1 MNAYL
6 ALSVKVEMIY
16 TGVIENLY
24 RRLIIMNKDL
34 ELSDEL
40 QDLWTQLR
48 EHCEEVLEYS
58 DLIDEAIEEYTL
70 SADIDQLQRTIEI
83 FNRKWIEEM

>member
-1 MNAYL
+1 
-6 ALSVKVEMIY
+6 
-16 TGVIENLY
+16 
-24 RRLIIMNKDL
+24 MNKDL